1 MSTLNITP
9 HVRDEAT
16 LADEAARTAEAAR
29 ADAAFEALVRSAGP
43 VLDPTDVEFA
53 TVFDL
58 DYGDRRLA
66 LVVPQQRTSASRRPT
81 VRRLAATP
89 APARSRVRL
98 TRRGRLTALAVFL
111 GAALTVL
118 LTLGGFSAVA
128 TRDAGTP
135 PPVRVVTVHAGDT
148 LYGIA
153 ADVAAP
159 GHIRD
164 TVHQIQ
170 ELNSLSSSSL
180 SEGQK
185 LAVPLG

>member
-9 HVRDEAT
+9 HVHD
-16 LADEAARTAEAAR
+16 
-29 ADAAFEALVRSAGP
+29 DAAFEALVRSAGP
-43 VLDPTDVEFA
+43 VLDATDVEFA

-66 LVVPQQRTSASRRPT
+66 LVVPQQRTAGPRRAT
-81 VRRLAATP
+81 ARRAAP

-159 GHIRD
+159 GHIRE

-170 ELNSLSSSSL
+170 ELNSLPSSSL

>member
-9 HVRDEAT
+9 HVRD
-16 LADEAARTAEAAR
+16 DEAAQAAHSAQ

-43 VLDPTDVEFA
+43 VLDPASVEFA

-66 LVVPQQRTSASRRPT
+66 LVVPQQRSAGPRRTT
-81 VRRLAATP
+81 VRTAPLP

-98 TRRGRLTALAVFL
+98 TRRGRLTLLAAFL
-111 GAALTVL
+111 GATLTVL

-128 TRDAGTP
+128 TRDAGSP

-159 GHIRD
+159 GHIREA
-164 TVHQIQ
+164 VHKIQ

>member
-1 MSTLNITP
+1 MTSHQVDDQDRP
-9 HVRDEAT
+9 H
-16 LADEAARTAEAAR
+16 ADDDT
-29 ADAAFEALVRSAGP
+29 V
-43 VLDPTDVEFA
+43 VLDPVSAATDAADATAPVEFA

-58 DYGDRRLA
+58 DYGERRLA
-66 LVVPQQRTSASRRPT
+66 LVVPQQRTGSA
-81 VRRLAATP
+81 P
-89 APARSRVRL
+89 APRVARPQPAPQRARRVSAPAHVRL
-98 TRRGRLTALAVFL
+98 TRRGRLV
-111 GAALTVL
+111 ALTVFLVAALGTL
-118 LTLGGFSAVA
+118 LTVGGFSAVA

-135 PPVRVVTVHAGDT
+135 PSVRVVTVQPGDT

-159 GHIRD
+159 GKIRE

-185 LAVPLG
+185 LAVPRG

>member
-9 HVRDEAT
+9 HVRDDVSDST
-16 LADEAARTAEAAR
+16 AAAEVAR

-43 VLDPTDVEFA
+43 VLDPTAVEFA

-66 LVVPQQRTSASRRPT
+66 LVVPQQRTAGPRRT
-81 VRRLAATP
+81 TARRAPAP

-98 TRRGRLTALAVFL
+98 TRRGRLTALLVFL
-111 GAALTVL
+111 GAALAVL

-128 TRDAGTP
+128 TRDAGSP

-153 ADVAAP
+153 ADLAAP
-159 GHIRD
+159 GHIRE

-185 LAVPLG
+185 LAVPRG